1 MTMASIWMLLNVLRV
16 LNSGWTLR
24 IAADCT
30 YKIAINAVALM
41 GFCVNSMGGLH
52 HLVALS
58 IIPEKGGECEASYTE
73 TWRAVCNCLHKI
85 LTSYVYCA
93 DPNCATCQAVREVR
107 EHKETKKLVANAR
120 FARDK
125 HIPVSGC
132 ISDNHAGFRKFALNF
147 LHLVADNCSSHMA
160 GNDSLQVC
168 SVVSQPLT

>member
-1 MTMASIWMLLNVLRV
+1 MVIAYMLNAQMQHAQMGPGVFMTMASIWMLLNVLRV

-58 IIPEKGGECEASYTE
+58 LIPEKGGECEASYTE

-85 LTSYVYCA
+85 LKIGRAHV
-93 DPNCATCQAVREVR
+93 
-107 EHKETKKLVANAR
+107 
-120 FARDK
+120 
-125 HIPVSGC
+125 
-132 ISDNHAGFRKFALNF
+132 
-147 LHLVADNCSSHMA
+147 
-160 GNDSLQVC
+160 
-168 SVVSQPLT
+168 